1 VAGSVDSRTEPSHPE
16 FMSFSGHAG
25 SLPNVETARN
35 EELVPRELNDLA
47 RAALAGDPQAV
58 RQFLNAITPLVCT
71 VCRGVMGRQSPDLE
85 DAVQDCLVD
94 VALALPRFRFES
106 DVTHYVTKVTLR
118 RAISVRERARAQS
131 NRITTMDAHDLPPV
145 LVDNGNEARADLL
158 RDLLDDLNKEQANV
172 LRLRLMLG
180 HSIDEIAGITG
191 VSQNTVKTR
200 LRLGKIQM
208 RRWLERLG
216 EGRRAR
222 R

>member
-1 VAGSVDSRTEPSHPE
+1 MSSGSQAS
-16 FMSFSGHAG
+16 
-25 SLPNVETARN
+25 SLPDEETTQLQDQKRLGRGVLN
-35 EELVPRELNDLA
+35 ELA
-47 RAALAGDPQAV
+47 RAAQTDDPQAV
-58 RQFLNAITPLVCT
+58 REFLNAITPLVCT
-71 VCRGVMGRQSPDLE
+71 VCRGIMGRQNPELE

-118 RAISVRERARAQS
+118 KAISLRERARAHLS
-131 NRITTMDAHDLPPV
+131 RITTMDTRDLPPV
-145 LVDNGNEARADLL
+145 VVDDGNDARADLL
-158 RDLLDDLNKEQANV
+158 QNLLDDLNKEQANV
-172 LRLRLMLG
+172 LRLRLLLG

-200 LRLGKIQM
+200 LQRGKNQM

>member
-1 VAGSVDSRTEPSHPE
+1 MDS
-16 FMSFSGHAG
+16 
-25 SLPNVETARN
+25 
-35 EELVPRELNDLA
+35 
-47 RAALAGDPQAV
+47 
-58 RQFLNAITPLVCT
+58 
-71 VCRGVMGRQSPDLE
+71 
-85 DAVQDCLVD
+85 
-94 VALALPRFRFES
+94 
-106 DVTHYVTKVTLR
+106 
-118 RAISVRERARAQS
+118 
-131 NRITTMDAHDLPPV
+131 HDLPPV
-145 LVDNGNEARADLL
+145 VGDHGHEDRADLL
-158 RDLLDDLNKEQANV
+158 RNLLDDLNKEQANV